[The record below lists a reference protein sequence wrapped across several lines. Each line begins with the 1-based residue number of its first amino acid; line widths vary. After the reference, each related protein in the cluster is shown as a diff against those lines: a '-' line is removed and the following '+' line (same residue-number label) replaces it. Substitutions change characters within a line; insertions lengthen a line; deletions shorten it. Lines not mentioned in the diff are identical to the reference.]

1 MLKFRQLCC
10 FPWVGIIV
18 SGRILC
24 RTSCGA
30 LCMKIAIK
38 IWNAYDCER
47 IRQGETT
54 MDMALQSGPQF
65 FLRSQRV
72 HYYPPLAVWMHCSMC
87 PALYANRQ
95 LSPSQKR
102 SVQFGCVQ
110 PNLLISNYS
119 RGHTRMVFL
128 FFQDNVATCWDFSSC
143 FPVDVV
149 KDFENMRDLCQWLSE
164 I

>member
-38 IWNAYDCER
+38 IWNAYDCAS

-87 PALYANRQ
+87 PALYAN
-95 LSPSQKR
+95 
-102 SVQFGCVQ
+102 
-110 PNLLISNYS
+110 
-119 RGHTRMVFL
+119 
-128 FFQDNVATCWDFSSC
+128 SSC
-143 FPVDVV
+143 
-149 KDFENMRDLCQWLSE
+149 RLRRSE
-164 I
+164 VYSLAVCSLTCSSATSHAGIPAWCFYFFRTTLPRAGISAHVFQLML